1 MRAWTAIRA
10 SAARELAAVAARPW
24 EIFAAA
30 VAPLLWMGITWGL
43 LGNGMQTALP
53 VALVDDD
60 RTGASREIARVI
72 AAAQSPALEPYA
84 SLAEAEQA
92 LRSNEVFAVLHV
104 PSGYGREQSRGGG
117 LPVVLFLNEQYFAA
131 AGDLE
136 GDVRSAVAEA
146 SGARAVRMAALAGGG
161 FEGGRT
167 RVEILRPDFV
177 VLGNPGMS
185 YQAYLGS
192 ALLPGM
198 LQLFAVMA
206 FLGAIA
212 RETRERTV
220 GAWLSVAGGRFWPAL
235 AGKLAPFV
243 GFYLLLAAG
252 YVAWVAGWNG
262 WAPSGSLATWI
273 AGAFLL
279 VLAMLGFAILF
290 SAVAPDWRLALTLGS
305 LFVAPTLP
313 FTGFSLPQ
321 ASMGAA
327 ARIYGYT
334 VPLTWY
340 LKVQSE
346 QWTLASSFA
355 DSLPALAILA
365 GFALVPWLLAG
376 PLLARRMR
384 RAAGAA

>member
-1 MRAWTAIRA
+1 MRAWEAIRA
-10 SAARELAAVAARPW
+10 SAARELSAVVARPW
-24 EIFAAA
+24 EIFAVV
-30 VAPLLWMGITWGL
+30 VAPLLWMGITWSL
-43 LGNGMQTALP
+43 LGNGQQTALP
-53 VALVDDD
+53 VAMVDDD
-60 RTGASREIARVI
+60 ATGASREIVRVI
-72 AAAQSPALEPYA
+72 AATRSPDLRTYA
-84 SLAEAEQA
+84 SMAEAELA

-104 PSGYGREQSRGGG
+104 PAGYEREQLRGSQ

-136 GDVRSAVAEA
+136 GDIRTAVAAA
-146 SGARAVRMAALAGGG
+146 SEARAAQMAALAGGG
-161 FEGGRT
+161 FRGGAL
-167 RVEILRPDFV
+167 RVEILQPAFV
-177 VLGNPGMS
+177 VLGNPAMS

-220 GAWLSVAGGRFWPAL
+220 GAWLATSGGRFWPAL
-235 AGKLAPFV
+235 VGKLVPFV
-243 GFYLLLAAG
+243 GYYLLLAAA
-252 YVAWVAGWNG
+252 YVGWVGGWNE
-262 WAPSGSLATWI
+262 WAPSGSLVTWL

-290 SAVAPDWRLALTLGS
+290 SAVAPDWRFALTLGS

-355 DSLPALAILA
+355 DSLAALSILA
-365 GFALVPWLLAG
+365 AFALVPWLLAG

-384 RAAGAA
+384 RAAEVV